1 MRWAPAHAGRLRSGE
16 RLVFALVFTLMAT
29 FVVAITVA
37 AARPPRSFLVAG
49 SAAGAS
55 EQRISGGAVGS
66 SGTGQSG
73 QGGKQQADGPVGQV
87 NGPPPLA
94 STRLDAHLS
103 AALRKVL
110 NSNGGR
116 LAVGVVDKTTGS
128 LATSHS
134 NRQFRSAGVVTADIL
149 AALLYQHQ
157 QSGTA
162 LTARQADRAVAMV
175 ADGNDAASRR
185 MWRAVGGARG
195 LASANRALKLR
206 HTIPG
211 ADGNWALT
219 RTTVS
224 DELQLLTDL
233 TSPQSPLAAPARA
246 YELGLMAG
254 PAAGQHWGAYAAG
267 TGRTGYAIK
276 NGSLAVPRLWV
287 INSIGVVDNDGHVL
301 LIAVL
306 TSDNASQA
314 AGIAV
319 ASAAAAAA
327 AEVVTHGDG

>member
-1 MRWAPAHAGRLRSGE
+1 MRWAPAHAGRLRSSE

-37 AARPPRSFLVAG
+37 AARPPRSVLAAG

-66 SGTGQSG
+66 PGTRQSG
-73 QGGKQQADGPVGQV
+73 QASRQHPDGPVGQV
-87 NGPPPLA
+87 NDPPLA
-94 STRLDAHLS
+94 ASPRLDALLS

-110 NSNGGR
+110 KSNGAR
-116 LAVGVVDKTTGS
+116 VAVGVIDKTRGS

-134 NRQFRSAGVVTADIL
+134 NRHFRSAGVVTADIL

-157 QSGTA
+157 QSGTT
-162 LTARQADRAVAMV
+162 LTVRQADRAVAMV
-175 ADGNDAASRR
+175 TDGSDAAASS

-195 LASANRALKLR
+195 LALANRGLKLR

-254 PAAGQHWGAYAAG
+254 PATDQHWGAYAAG
-267 TGRTGYAIK
+267 SGRTGYAIK
-276 NGSLAVPRLWV
+276 NGSLADPQLWV
-287 INSIGVVDNDGHVL
+287 VDSIGVVDNDGHVL

-314 AGIAV
+314 AGIAL

-327 AEVVTHGDG
+327 AEVVTHADG